1 MSRETVESYEQVVES
16 VRSFNKGLEEGKDLE
31 TLLSYFR
38 AWYYVPELDAVGPS
52 KFIGYKGMTA
62 EEYMKSTDLDGRET
76 EPILSRWFDIQDGES
91 AEDKYI
97 DDLTKCL
104 LARFDKVPNRAVRYN
119 AKLGWK
125 LGVPNSL
132 PPSDDKQGESAAND
146 KRPIVEVFWRAFL
159 SLYPEDQDILARR
172 IVEHFGKRR

>member
-1 MSRETVESYEQVVES
+1 
-16 VRSFNKGLEEGKDLE
+16 
-31 TLLSYFR
+31 
-38 AWYYVPELDAVGPS
+38 
-52 KFIGYKGMTA
+52 MTA
-62 EEYMKSTDLDGRET
+62 EEYMNSTDLDGRET

-97 DDLTKCL
+97 DDLTKRL
-104 LARFDKVPNRAVRYN
+104 FARFDKVPNRAVRYN
-119 AKLGWK
+119 AKIGWK
-125 LGVPNSL
+125 LGVSNSL
-132 PPSDDKQGESAAND
+132 PLSEDKQVESAVND